1 MFYVTKTKECRGKKQ
16 RSLSFSPLWE
26 SQIPISSLKAPDI
39 FLLLGDPG
47 VLINLPTHWL
57 SQHYGLIFDLESRLL
72 GPDYLQY
79 FLYSFDFEM
88 LLVMACYPG
97 KPVPQGMHNT
107 SRSKQ
112 YKNGSWVPWLTGMSN
127 TKISIQHNFWSL
139 SQYMTNSTSKL
150 LII

>member
-1 MFYVTKTKECRGKKQ
+1 MTKTKECRGKKQ
-16 RSLSFSPLWE
+16 RSLSFPPPWE
-26 SQIPISSLKAPDI
+26 SQIPISSLKAPDF

-47 VLINLPTHWL
+47 DLINLPTNWL
-57 SQHYGLIFDLESRLL
+57 SQNYGLIFDLENRLL

-88 LLVMACYPG
+88 LLVMPCYPG
-97 KPVPQGMHNT
+97 KPVLQGMHNP

-112 YKNGSWVPWLTGMSN
+112 YKNGSWVPWLMGMSS